1 MLTKQNLLNWIQ
13 ENSTLIDNED
23 YFMQRLEFEIKH
35 HHYLKSFSNQIT
47 KLINDYNDGEDWETI
62 KEEFINLLFD

>member
-13 ENSTLIDNED
+13 DNSTIIDNED
-23 YFMQRLEFEIKH
+23 DFMKRLEFEIKH

>member
-1 MLTKQNLLNWIQ
+1 MKTKADLLNWIQ
-13 ENSTLIDNED
+13 DNSTIIDNEED
-23 YFMQRLEFEIKH
+23 FMERLDFEMKH

-62 KEEFINLLFD
+62 KEELINLLFD